1 MKNYFEFRQEL
12 NEGKVGPTKLKAG
25 MKVKMA
31 ARGSLAKR
39 SGFKKGQNPYG
50 DNVYVQILGFGTV
63 PMGKKPEKRNVIAK
77 DIKDFRNKYKN
88 VIKDLMSD
96 DDYDRG
102 LSQYNAAGKLRV
114 LVQDVGAESKK
125 FKPGYVSFIYK
136 VLDGKY
142 KNELGYLYVSSSIY
156 DKWAIYWSDDM
167 EVDFF
172 T

>member
-1 MKNYFEFRQEL
+1 MNFFEFRQQL
-12 NEGKVGPTKLKAG
+12 NEGKVGPSKLKAG

-31 ARGSLAKR
+31 AKGSLAKR
-39 SGFKKGQNPYG
+39 SGFNKGDNPYG
-50 DNVYVQILGFGTV
+50 NDVYVQILGLGTV

-77 DIKDFRNKYKN
+77 DIKDFKNKYKN
-88 VIKDLMSD
+88 VIKDLMSN

-102 LSQYNAAGKLRV
+102 LSQYNAAGKVRV
-114 LVQDVGAESKK
+114 LVNDVGVKSKK

-142 KNELGYLYVSSSIY
+142 KNELGYLYVSTSIY

>member
-1 MKNYFEFRQEL
+1 MNFFEFREVL

-31 ARGSLAKR
+31 AKGSLAKR
-39 SGFKKGQNPYG
+39 SGFMKGQNPWG
-50 DNVYVQILGFGTV
+50 DNVYVQILGLGCI
-63 PMGKKPEKRNVIAK
+63 PMGKEPTKRMVIAK
-77 DIKDFRNKYKN
+77 DIKDFKNKFKKE
-88 VIKDLMSD
+88 ISALMSN
-96 DDYDRG
+96 DDYSRG

-114 LVQDVGAESKK
+114 LVQDVGAESRKY
-125 FKPGYVSFIYK
+125 KPGYVGFIYK

-142 KNELGYLYVSSSIY
+142 KNDLAYLYVSSSIW

-167 EVDFF
+167 EVDLL

>member
-1 MKNYFEFRQEL
+1 MKNFKEFSVL
-12 NEGKVGPTKLKAG
+12 NEGKVGHTKLKAG

-31 ARGSLAKR
+31 AKGSLAKR
-39 SGFKKGQNPYG
+39 SGFMKGQNPYG

-77 DIKDFRNKYKN
+77 DIKDFKNKYKN
-88 VIKDLMSD
+88 EIKDLMSD
-96 DDYDRG
+96 DNYDRG

-114 LVQDVGAESKK
+114 LVQDVAAESKK
-125 FKPGYVSFIYK
+125 FKSGYVSFIYK

-142 KNELGYLYVSSSIY
+142 KNELGYLYVSSSIW
-156 DKWAIYWSDDM
+156 DKWAIYWADDM